1 MQDINLIKGVR
12 LNDEQQLLYKLSIG
26 DENSFRMLFDLHR
39 KRVFSCAL
47 KITKSN
53 TYAEEILH
61 DVFVDLWERK
71 HTLTEI
77 GSLNS
82 YLYKMA
88 KYKLINLHEHRKVRQ
103 KADVYLEYALEGSS
117 RAADEDLIYR
127 NYKAI
132 FTDAMDLLPV
142 KRRQIFEMRNLQEL
156 SHDEIATELNI
167 SKSMVKKQCYA
178 ATRHIKDYLFRKAGL
193 IATYAVGFAHTL
205 LFLK

>member
-1 MQDINLIKGVR
+1 MELIKYEKKTVFQEDVLLQNAAGGDSHAFGKLYSHYHPKIFKFINGM
-12 LNDEQQLLYKLSIG
+12 LNSREDS
-26 DENSFRMLFDLHR
+26 
-39 KRVFSCAL
+39 
-47 KITKSN
+47 
-53 TYAEEILH
+53 EEILH
-61 DVFVDLWERK
+61 DIFADLWERK
-71 HTLTEI
+71 HTLTEV

-103 KADVYLEYALEGSS
+103 KADVYLEYAMEGSS
-117 RAADEDLIYR
+117 GAADEDLIYR

-132 FTDAMDLLPV
+132 FTDAMDLLPA

-156 SHDEIATELNI
+156 SHDEIAAELNI

-178 ATRHIKDYLFRKAGL
+178 ATRHIKEYLFRKAGL
-193 IATYAVGFAHTL
+193 IATYAVGFTHTL